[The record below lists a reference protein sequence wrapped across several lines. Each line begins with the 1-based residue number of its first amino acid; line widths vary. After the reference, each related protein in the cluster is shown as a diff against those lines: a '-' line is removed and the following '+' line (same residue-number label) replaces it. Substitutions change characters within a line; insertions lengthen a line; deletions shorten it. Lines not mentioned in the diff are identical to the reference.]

1 VDLPGPVALGH
12 RVKLGE
18 GGAGAGVVVHFDTKK
33 VSVAML
39 EQSQLKIG
47 DAAELGGPVSVRVPD
62 LPAQGVKFFSVED
75 LLVED
80 SSLPVLRVPEMP
92 SPRRRRPVHTRLP
105 CGLGVVESLLPLGSG
120 HRVGLVGPS
129 GTGKSTA
136 ARMMMHSQGSETVC
150 IYVAQGPLPRLQSE
164 LGQGLRGGAR
174 LLVVHADTQDLPAVR
189 LLAPMC
195 AIHIASRLVE
205 QDVLLVVDD
214 TVSLIEVAADLG
226 KRQFPASVPQMLAAA
241 LDGAGNVS
249 GSTESASRSLSVV
262 TVLDFAAEDELP
274 WMVRELWRT
283 VEPSLDVCLGF
294 SGKLAMKGVLPA
306 IEPDQLAACTFP
318 PLYQAPLLRQLRELF
333 TEKLRRS
340 CALEQ
345 QVTLKRDLLLEVEVD
360 ETEELESA
368 AVSRA
373 MLSHASHQTLAELAV
388 LVGASVVYHFPRRT
402 SPVGIATFQR
412 SLLSTIRQSHPVLW
426 EALINLEAL
435 GDTDASAVLLDLW
448 RTLLQHRQD
457 FSLTR
462 SA

>member
-1 VDLPGPVALGH
+1 
-12 RVKLGE
+12 
-18 GGAGAGVVVHFDTKK
+18 
-33 VSVAML
+33 M
-39 EQSQLKIG
+39 
-47 DAAELGGPVSVRVPD
+47 
-62 LPAQGVKFFSVED
+62 
-75 LLVED
+75 
-80 SSLPVLRVPEMP
+80 
-92 SPRRRRPVHTRLP
+92 
-105 CGLGVVESLLPLGSG
+105 
-120 HRVGLVGPS
+120 
-129 GTGKSTA
+129 
-136 ARMMMHSQGSETVC
+136 
-150 IYVAQGPLPRLQSE
+150 
-164 LGQGLRGGAR
+164 
-174 LLVVHADTQDLPAVR
+174 
-189 LLAPMC
+189 
-195 AIHIASRLVE
+195 
-205 QDVLLVVDD
+205 
-214 TVSLIEVAADLG
+214 
-226 KRQFPASVPQMLAAA
+226 
-241 LDGAGNVS
+241 
-249 GSTESASRSLSVV
+249 
-262 TVLDFAAEDELP
+262 
-274 WMVRELWRT
+274 
-283 VEPSLDVCLGF
+283 EPSLDVCLGF